1 MVNRPATRNS
11 DVQIFATELR
21 RDLLASIPA
30 TYGRLVYLS
39 SLRDP
44 NSGKYEHFETST
56 NCGDIIAHSVLELV
70 HIQTYREWLSMN
82 LEQQRAD
89 LMLYLVSVGLG
100 RRQVLQTWLVTS
112 PFRSLIPMHTQP
124 VEQDVFLSD
133 MQALL
138 ALLMNE
144 YAVDVPE
151 GAA

>member
-1 MVNRPATRNS
+1 MKGPATRSS

-21 RDLLASIPA
+21 RDLVASIPA

-39 SLRDP
+39 GLRDP

-56 NCGDIIAHSVLELV
+56 IFGEQVAQSILEKV
-70 HIQTYREWLSMN
+70 HIETYREWLSMN

-89 LMLYLVSVGLG
+89 LMLYLVSVGLS
-100 RRQVLQTWLVTS
+100 RKQVLQTWLVTA
-112 PFRSLIPMHTQP
+112 PFRALVPRHTQP

-144 YAVDVPE
+144 YAVTGPE